1 MTPIVQFGEREVL
14 AVNFLCSGCGK
25 YERNAR
31 GWRMVIELD
40 KPGTE
45 IRNTFFLVDEWDE
58 KKAADPNAHSFCS
71 LQCEEQYLA
80 VRHRQ
85 LVA

>member
-1 MTPIVQFGEREVL
+1 MSPRVQFVDEEVP
-14 AVNFLCSGCGK
+14 AMNFLCSGCGK
-25 YERNAR
+25 CQSNAS
-31 GWRMVIELD
+31 GWRLVIELD

-45 IRNTFFLVDEWDE
+45 IRNTFFLVGDWDE
-58 KKAADPNAHSFCS
+58 KKAADPNAYSFCS
-71 LQCEEQYLA
+71 AGCEEQYLA